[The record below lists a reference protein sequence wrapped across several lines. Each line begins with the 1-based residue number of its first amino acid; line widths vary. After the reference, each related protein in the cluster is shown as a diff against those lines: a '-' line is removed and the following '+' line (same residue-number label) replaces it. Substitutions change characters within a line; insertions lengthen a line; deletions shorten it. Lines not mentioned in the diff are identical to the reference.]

1 MFQIFVDFTVI
12 CFRLLFN
19 LLSYVDMS
27 DAFVRER
34 RAFVLKT
41 KTPMFYRFCFVLI
54 NYVLGGFRNNH
65 IVDNH
70 KKALNT
76 RQLT

>member
-12 CFRLLFN
+12 CFRLLLN

-41 KTPMFYRFCFVLI
+41 KTNVLPLLFFVLI

>member
-1 MFQIFVDFTVI
+1 
-12 CFRLLFN
+12 
-19 LLSYVDMS
+19 MS